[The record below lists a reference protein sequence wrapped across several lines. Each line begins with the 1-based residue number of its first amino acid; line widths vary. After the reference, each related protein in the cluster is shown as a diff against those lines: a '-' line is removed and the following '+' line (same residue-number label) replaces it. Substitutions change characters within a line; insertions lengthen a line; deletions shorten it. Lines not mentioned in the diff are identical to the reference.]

1 MNSLEMHGHFPLI
14 DRCDRYSLIDGHVMT
29 ISPLA
34 SPGSGLSSQ
43 IAHSDP
49 SKVHA
54 LLEKKDYHFLT
65 VTVAGPLC
73 SVLLN
78 DHGP

>member
-1 MNSLEMHGHFPLI
+1 MNSLEMHSHFPLI
-14 DRCDRYSLIDGHVMT
+14 DRCDRYSLNDEHVMM

-34 SPGSGLSSQ
+34 SPGSDLSSQ
-43 IAHSDP
+43 IARSDP
-49 SKVHA
+49 SKVHV
-54 LLEKKDYHFLT
+54 LLEKKDYHFLR

-73 SVLLN
+73 SALLN